1 MNIAEKIVLL
11 RKREG
16 ISQEELA
23 NQLNTSRQAIS
34 KWENGQSTPDLD
46 KIVALSKYFSV
57 TTDYLLTD
65 SIKMETTLNKNQY
78 EDNIE
83 FQKLKSEVTEAEYQY
98 ALNEAEKK
106 KHFSYW
112 FKIIIPFIMILVVLI
127 CYYFYRG

>member
-1 MNIAEKIVLL
+1 M
-11 RKREG
+11 
-16 ISQEELA
+16 
-23 NQLNTSRQAIS
+23 
-34 KWENGQSTPDLD
+34 GQSTPDLD

-83 FQKLKSEVTEAEYQY
+83 LKKIKSEVTEAEYQY

-112 FKIIIPFIMILVVLI
+112 FKIIVPFIMILAVLI
-127 CYYFYRG
+127 CYYCFYR